1 MDRPKLDNKRFGRQM
16 GLALLALAG
25 LGFWRDWADF
35 LTITFLSLAAIHL
48 LLAFIAPS
56 LLTGFNRFWMSL
68 GYYFGKVFAPI
79 EMAFI
84 FFLIFAPV
92 ALITRLFG
100 RDALLP
106 VYIESRI
113 FNAMLQS
120 AAAEHA
126 ARQKAMKSA
135 TENADKLIKNYT
147 RLSNSA
153 RQSEITQQIS
163 EIVGGADA
171 LVDTSDKE

>member
-25 LGFWRDWADF
+25 LGLWRDWADF

-48 LLAFIAPS
+48 LLAFIAPR

-79 EMAFI
+79 EMALI
-84 FFLIFAPV
+84 FFIIFAPI

-100 RDALLP
+100 RDALHIRKIKGDSYWKIRETP
-106 VYIESRI
+106 HVSAESFR
-113 FNAMLQS
+113 NQ
-120 AAAEHA
+120 
-126 ARQKAMKSA
+126 
-135 TENADKLIKNYT
+135 Y
-147 RLSNSA
+147 
-153 RQSEITQQIS
+153 
-163 EIVGGADA
+163 
-171 LVDTSDKE
+171 

>member
-25 LGFWRDWADF
+25 LGFLRDWADF
-35 LTITFLSLAAIHL
+35 LNFTFLTLSAIHL

-79 EMAFI
+79 EMALI
-84 FFLIFAPV
+84 FFLIFAPI

-100 RDALLP
+100 RDALHIRKNKGDSYWKIRETP
-106 VYIESRI
+106 HISAESFR
-113 FNAMLQS
+113 NQ
-120 AAAEHA
+120 
-126 ARQKAMKSA
+126 
-135 TENADKLIKNYT
+135 Y
-147 RLSNSA
+147 
-153 RQSEITQQIS
+153 
-163 EIVGGADA
+163 
-171 LVDTSDKE
+171 